1 MGTRKELLE
10 LKNQIKNLQDFLCK
24 DVETKMNELKDLKA
38 NISNISLRVKKISPI
53 LLENG
58 EECIKIEYEAPSVIL
73 RFDSIGDPIYDPLF
87 YSINMLDL
95 IPGEDFKKI
104 SQHLHQVSKNKKSF

>member
-1 MGTRKELLE
+1 MGTRKELLGVKKELEE
-10 LKNQIKNLQDFLCK
+10 LKAFLQQDHTKNAQ
-24 DVETKMNELKDLKA
+24 ELKELKE
-38 NISNISLRVKKISPI
+38 NISNVSLKVKKISSF

-73 RFDSIGDPIYDPLF
+73 NFDESGSPIYNPTF

-95 IPGEDFKKI
+95 ISGEDFVKI
-104 SQHLHQVSKNKKSF
+104 SKALHRVAKSKKSF

>member
-1 MGTRKELLE
+1 MGTRKELLGVKKELEE
-10 LKNQIKNLQDFLCK
+10 LKAFLQQDHSK
-24 DVETKMNELKDLKA
+24 KMQELKEIKE
-38 NISNISLRVKKISPI
+38 NISNVSLKVKKISSF

-73 RFDSIGDPIYDPLF
+73 HFDERGEPIYDPTF

-95 IPGEDFKKI
+95 IPGEDFVKI
-104 SQHLHQVSKNKKSF
+104 SKTLAKVAKSKKCF